1 MDTTNDVTTRSP
13 SILMI
18 EGREYALYQGFRQRT
33 KLWDVRLL
41 WLDATGNLVL
51 VVYTA
56 LMTKALIF
64 TDLWFLFGAV
74 VLVLPYAAVMR
85 YIDSHSVAVIPV
97 SVVEQDRQGPTA
109 TLSIFLRSIRGFS
122 TRPDGRYTATV
133 HTDMADFLLGAIGP
147 DRTRGRRSL
156 PRIPKKL
163 RNPKVRR
170 FAWASCPYQVS
181 MLPLLIYP
189 VVVLARR

>member
-1 MDTTNDVTTRSP
+1 
-13 SILMI
+13 MI
-18 EGREYALYQGFRQRT
+18 EGREYALYQGFLQRT
-33 KLWDVRLL
+33 RLVDVKLL

-51 VVYTA
+51 VLYVA

-74 VLVLPYAAVMR
+74 VLVLPYAAVSSFMR
-85 YIDSHSVAVIPV
+85 SHSVEVVPV
-97 SVVEQDRQGPTA
+97 SVVEKERQGLTS
-109 TLSIFLRSIRGFS
+109 TLFIFTRPQRSFS
-122 TRPDGRYTATV
+122 TDRGARLTATV

-147 DRTRGRRSL
+147 DRARGRRSL
-156 PRIPKKL
+156 PRIPNKL

-181 MLPLLIYP
+181 MLPLLIYL
-189 VVVLARR
+189 VVVLIRR